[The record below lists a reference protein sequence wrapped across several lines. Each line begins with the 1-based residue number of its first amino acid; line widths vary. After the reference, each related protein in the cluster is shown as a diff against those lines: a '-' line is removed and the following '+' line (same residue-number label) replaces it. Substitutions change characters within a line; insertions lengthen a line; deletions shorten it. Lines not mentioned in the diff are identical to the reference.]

1 MDKTGEYQIKIF
13 RFDDDGGKNTTYA
26 LRIVG
31 DTPLGLAIQYNEN
44 AAVIEAL
51 LKGASNPDLDNNVLL
66 HRAARYT
73 KNPNVIQILLS
84 KASNPNK
91 RDTLGR
97 TPAHYAAHNGNPEV
111 IKALLGAGGDPKILD
126 VNKWSLLHHAAAYN
140 NNPRV
145 IQVLLNT
152 GADVEKKANVGDYGA
167 TLLRSTN
174 AHPPRYGGFRP
185 LHLAAIYNENPA
197 IAQALLNAGAK
208 LRPSAGFF
216 NDTPLRWAARYTK
229 NPAVVRTL
237 LAAGGELRDETYWS
251 RARAVHYAAIN
262 ESPAVI
268 DALLS
273 VGANPNARTSGEYW
287 KRSPL
292 HYAAYGNQNP
302 AVIQLLL
309 NAGAKI
315 DARDGGK
322 QTPLHRAA
330 HNENPAMIQALLMA
344 GANPAALDKKDKTPL
359 DRAKEYGNVA
369 AIEVLRNP
377 TAVRGRH
384 IAAARARRKAQ
395 SGSGVLGAAI
405 GIIGGT
411 AIAAAGG
418 GSEEA
423 LAAGTV
429 FAEGVI
435 SGQTPAG
442 SPTSVS
448 GVGPTGNVGAST
460 GSGQCEIPG
469 YPRPANVQNL
479 GLSWCPATVNFQARV
494 FALQAAGAK
503 CAIVTGS
510 SSTPEQIQARQQE
523 IQTVCGQL
531 AALGVPNCQCP
542 RFGVSGGPGNSDFSG
557 SIDQENK
564 RREQQ
569 AKQQEEARQ
578 AAQREIRRIEAKNAE
593 VLNSNCSCISIK
605 DDGEYVCMDG
615 FVSEKPLCDIR
626 R

>member
-1 MDKTGEYQIKIF
+1 MQAPNWEAQN
-13 RFDDDGGKNTTYA
+13 DDGNSPLHFAARNAEVPAGIPILIA
-26 LRIVG
+26 VG
-31 DTPLGLAIQYNEN
+31 AELEARNNGGNTPLHMAAWHNEN
-44 AAVIEAL
+44 LAVIEAL
-51 LKGASNPDLDNNVLL
+51 LKSGA
-66 HRAARYT
+66 
-73 KNPNVIQILLS
+73 NPNVRLS
-84 KASNPNK
+84 
-91 RDTLGR
+91 DGR
-97 TPAHYAAHNGNPEV
+97 TP
-111 IKALLGAGGDPKILD
+111 
-126 VNKWSLLHHAAAYN
+126 LHHAAMN
-140 NNPRV
+140 
-145 IQVLLNT
+145 
-152 GADVEKKANVGDYGA
+152 
-167 TLLRSTN
+167 
-174 AHPPRYGGFRP
+174 
-185 LHLAAIYNENPA
+185 NENPA
-197 IAQALLNAGAK
+197 VTEALL
-208 LRPSAGFF
+208 R
-216 NDTPLRWAARYTK
+216 
-229 NPAVVRTL
+229 
-237 LAAGGELRDETYWS
+237 
-251 RARAVHYAAIN
+251 
-262 ESPAVI
+262 
-268 DALLS
+268 
-273 VGANPNARTSGEYW
+273 
-287 KRSPL
+287 
-292 HYAAYGNQNP
+292 
-302 AVIQLLL
+302 
-309 NAGAKI
+309 
-315 DARDGGK
+315 
-322 QTPLHRAA
+322 
-330 HNENPAMIQALLMA
+330 A
-344 GANPAALDKKDKTPL
+344 GANPVAQSSGGGTPL
-359 DRAKEYGNVA
+359 DYAVEHNDNSAVAQALTNAGSARTRQKAK
-369 AIEVLRNP
+369 
-377 TAVRGRH
+377 
-384 IAAARARRKAQ
+384 
-395 SGSGVLGAAI
+395 SGSGWLEAAI
-405 GIIGGT
+405 GIAGGT

-435 SGQTPAG
+435 SGQTPSG
-442 SPTSVS
+442 STTSVP
-448 GVGPTGNVGAST
+448 GVGPTGNAGAGT

-578 AAQREIRRIEAKNAE
+578 AARREIRRIEAKNAE